1 MVQVTSGSGPK
12 SEKLVVG
19 THQSESATHLG
30 KRRIVCEV
38 SEEVAAMW
46 DEIVAHDRSTHT
58 TGKRFYPAHS
68 FEALVKARYTILKN
82 FGE

>member
-1 MVQVTSGSGPK
+1 MVQVTSESGLK
-12 SEKLVVG
+12 SEISVVG
-19 THQSESATHLG
+19 THLNEPATHLG

-38 SEEVAAMW
+38 SEEVASMW

-68 FEALVKARYTILKN
+68 L
-82 FGE
+82 